1 MMICHASWCS
11 ELKRIKFQ
19 DWDSRWKNFQ
29 SQCKIKNKC
38 CKLIID
44 GGSYTNIISKCVV
57 DALGLKAWPHPQPH
71 CIEWL
76 YNSGRLKVTHK
87 VRVKFNIGTYY
98 DEVIC
103 NVVPTDVCQL
113 LLGRPWQYDRN
124 AIHEE
129 RSNTY
134 VFRDIGIKRV
144 LQPMGN
150 NAIKIDPVFGV
161 HKEILKSA
169 PKLRTVSREGG
180 GMI

>member
-1 MMICHASWCS
+1 M
-11 ELKRIKFQ
+11 
-19 DWDSRWKNFQ
+19 
-29 SQCKIKNKC
+29 
-38 CKLIID
+38 
-44 GGSYTNIISKCVV
+44 V

-103 NVVPTDVCQL
+103 DVVLMDVCQL

-124 AIHEE
+124 AIHEG
-129 RSNTY
+129 RSNTFM
-134 VFRDIGIKRV
+134 FRDVGIKRV

-150 NAIKIDPVFGV
+150 NAIKIDHVFV
-161 HKEILKSA
+161 DKELLKSA
-169 PKLRTVSREGG
+169 PKPTTVSLKGG
-180 GMI
+180 EDTSRKRT